1 MTLSDYL
8 KAVASA
14 IGLLAGITGLFL
26 WLLILEEAMR

>member
-8 KAVASA
+8 KAMVAA
-14 IGLLAGITGLFL
+14 VGLMLGLAGLFL